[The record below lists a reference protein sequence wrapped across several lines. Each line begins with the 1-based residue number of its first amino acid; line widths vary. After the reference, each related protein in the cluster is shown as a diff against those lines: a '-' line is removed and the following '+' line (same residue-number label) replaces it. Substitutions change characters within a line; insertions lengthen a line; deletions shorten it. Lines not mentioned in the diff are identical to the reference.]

1 MGFARLEKGFLRFG
15 RQLRKS
21 CFFTGLVLRYYL
33 KVLPRVEGVLRGFLG
48 KEVKG
53 LEYCL
58 VAFCSTCF
66 SLRIVCS
73 GKGPGFAK
81 PRFASPAGCA
91 RNFLARS

>member
-58 VAFCSTCF
+58 VAFYSICSSF
-66 SLRIVCS
+66 RIACS
-73 GKGPGFAK
+73 GKGPGFTKHRLAR
-81 PRFASPAGCA
+81 PSGCA